1 MKAVALKSVDYLE
14 WLKNKE
20 DKILDTITLEEAG
33 NNLFSIEE
41 LEEELQMIRDIKD
54 IVKKWGEHE
63 CC

>member
-1 MKAVALKSVDYLE
+1 MNLRAVDYLE
-14 WLKNKE
+14 YLKNKE
-20 DKILDTITLEEAG
+20 DKILDTIALEEAG

-41 LEEELQMIRDIKD
+41 LEKELQMIRDIKD